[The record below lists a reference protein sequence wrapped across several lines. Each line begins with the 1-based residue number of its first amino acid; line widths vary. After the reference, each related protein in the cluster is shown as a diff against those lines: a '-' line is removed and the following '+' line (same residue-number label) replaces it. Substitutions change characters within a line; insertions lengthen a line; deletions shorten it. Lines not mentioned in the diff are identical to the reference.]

1 MAIQCDMCDFRI
13 GDKIDDQYTIKR
25 ILGEGGFGFVYL
37 VEYLDGTVYALKLL
51 KLWDIIG
58 SERTNYLKRFDM
70 EFETG
75 KIKSPYLVHTYTKG
89 SVRGNPYIVMEYCPK
104 GDLFQALRN
113 KLISIEQAAINVLL
127 GLHDLHSCG
136 KVHRDLKPENVL
148 VRDDGTAILTDFGI
162 AGDQNNRLTRYNF
175 WGVPKFRAGTYQYMP
190 PEQNRPPKGD
200 AIVLPTTDVF
210 SFGVMMYLL
219 FTGQF
224 PFGKIET
231 EADVPSY
238 LINGQNGEWDKTLLQ
253 KMAPPRWVEIIE
265 GCLCPNYK
273 DRIQSVDDILNL
285 LPNNPQCRK
294 IVTSMPNDG
303 KTIVLRIM
311 QGEEYG
317 KTYHLNRLLSGN
329 KRIITIGRDD
339 GETANIIC
347 LKENL
352 SSYIS
357 RCHCTI
363 ECDINRENWYIRDG
377 QWRDNIWRE
386 SRNGT
391 YVGSEEISK
400 NGKQLRIGDIITL
413 GDLKM
418 RVESY

>member
-1 MAIQCDMCDFRI
+1 MAVLCDKCDFRM
-13 GDKIDDQYTIKR
+13 GDIIDGKYTIKR

-37 VEYLDGTVYALKLL
+37 VESLDGTVYALKLL

-75 KIKSPYLVHTYTKG
+75 KIKSLYLVHTYTKG
-89 SVRGNPYIVMEYCPK
+89 FVRGNPYIVMEYCPK
-104 GDLFQALRN
+104 GDLFFALEN
-113 KLISIEQAAINVLL
+113 KQISIEQAAINVLF
-127 GLHDLHSCG
+127 GLHDLHRCG

-162 AGDQNNRLTRYNF
+162 AGDQNNRLTRYNI
-175 WGVPKFRAGTYQYMP
+175 WGIPKFRAGTYQYMP

-238 LINGQNGEWDKTLLQ
+238 LVKGQKGEWNKALLR
-253 KMAPPRWVEIIE
+253 KNAPKEWMKIID

-285 LPNNPQCRK
+285 LPQKPQHQK
-294 IVTSMPNDG
+294 DTTILHKG
-303 KTIVLRIM
+303 KNFMLRIM

-317 KTYHLNRLLSGN
+317 KTYHLNDLLNGD

-339 GETANIIC
+339 GETTNTIC
-347 LKENL
+347 LKERL

-363 ECDINRENWYIRDG
+363 ECDFSHEHWYIRDG
-377 QWRDNIWRE
+377 QWREKIWRE

-391 YVGSEEISK
+391 YVGSEEITQK
-400 NGKQLRIGDIITL
+400 GKLLNIGDIITL

-418 RVESY
+418 RVEGY